1 MDPHS
6 RSLVRAVVALQPLLP
21 GLASV
26 RALIARSEGR
36 RGECHERR
44 GLDDDVLP
52 IELFAQHPPRG

>member
-1 MDPHS
+1 
-6 RSLVRAVVALQPLLP
+6 VVALQPLLP